1 MEITKEQNALL
12 EKHLDLV
19 LFKNQQLNLTAIKDK
34 DEAKV
39 LHLEDSLA
47 GLEELNSIDGEFV
60 DMGSGAGFPGIP
72 LSIISGKKSTLVET
86 VGKKAD
92 CLKSFIDEL
101 NLEAQ
106 VSVSNKR
113 IEELAVQ
120 RPNSYAAATARA
132 LSSLSSLLEL
142 AAPLL
147 VINGILICYK
157 ASNIDEELN
166 SALNITKKLGFEF
179 VSNRKYILSNNTEH
193 RIVVFRKVKEA
204 DVKLPRKLG
213 FAQKKPFIN

>member
-72 LSIISGKKSTLVET
+72 LSIISEKNWIFKH
-86 VGKKAD
+86 
-92 CLKSFIDEL
+92 
-101 NLEAQ
+101 
-106 VSVSNKR
+106 
-113 IEELAVQ
+113 
-120 RPNSYAAATARA
+120 
-132 LSSLSSLLEL
+132 
-142 AAPLL
+142 
-147 VINGILICYK
+147 CY
-157 ASNIDEELN
+157 
-166 SALNITKKLGFEF
+166 F
-179 VSNRKYILSNNTEH
+179 
-193 RIVVFRKVKEA
+193 
-204 DVKLPRKLG
+204 
-213 FAQKKPFIN
+213 